1 MEPGLPIATD
11 TIHVNR
17 NLHFEQIAEVCGVD
31 IEEIRALNP
40 QFLKDIVPGEN
51 ETYVLRLTNNT
62 TSKFVENE
70 DSIYN
75 YNVDKYSPA
84 VNIEKMLKEA
94 KENNGAGNL
103 IRHKIKSGETL
114 GSIANKYR
122 VSVKQIMKWNDMRN
136 TNIRAGKYLKIY
148 K

>member
-1 MEPGLPIATD
+1 M
-11 TIHVNR
+11 
-17 NLHFEQIAEVCGVD
+17 
-31 IEEIRALNP
+31 NP

-70 DSIYN
+70 DSIYRHN
-75 YNVDKYSPA
+75 ADKYFPA

-103 IRHKIKSGETL
+103 IRHKIKNGETL
-114 GSIANKYR
+114 GGIAIKYG
-122 VSVKQIMKWNDMRN
+122 VSVKQIMKWNN
-136 TNIRAGKYLKIY
+136 LKNSNIRAGKYLKIY